1 MKATNLLNLVGQESY
16 TQTRRGRFSHDS
28 IVSRFSLVSLICIFL
43 MTIGIGNV
51 WGDSWSLTYSDF
63 SSSSY
68 AANDGAHTKDGIS
81 YSTSNVMQQS
91 SKIQLKKS
99 GSYIYNTTAMPGDIT
114 SITLTSG
121 SNVVIKVGSSSNPS
135 SGTTVT
141 SGASVSSG
149 NRYFY
154 ITANG
159 STATATTITVNYT
172 SSGPVDPTI
181 TFNDGTY
188 TIGGS
193 ALDLST
199 LFSSNSTG
207 AVTYSVTNANGTGAT
222 CTSAGSFTATT
233 AGSCTVQASQAAA
246 TGYNAK
252 TVTAT
257 ITVQNCSDNLT
268 VNITPASH
276 GTFVVHKGNNASG
289 PVVSNGDVI
298 PNCSQVQLYV
308 VATPDPGYEVGSYKS
323 TPVADAYATNLFFYH
338 AGHGSRTRTISVE
351 FVPACSTP
359 TISFTPTA
367 VTKYWGDGK
376 FTLAPTITGNDLEAE
391 LTYSSNKTSCAT
403 VDANTGE
410 VTIVNATGNGAPV
423 TITATLAAAS
433 DGDDCQKSVSAS
445 YTLTIYNK
453 VMWLVNGEETNAGSP
468 TTFTTEG
475 GKITAIPTAPD
486 GDAVCSGKTFVGWT
500 TSAYSGDVAPT
511 PLYTSLSNF
520 SSLNITDNVTF
531 YAVFAEGSGGGGGGG
546 SGSEELTKSE
556 LTANVT
562 NTTCAYGTEK
572 TYSDGDIDYA
582 FSVYTDAASRPW
594 VQMKKADV
602 TSYIEISA
610 PGNISQVDLIITAA
624 ENSSGGITDIS
635 KHTKLPSGTTLN
647 LNTTKVTNTSARVA
661 YVSGNGSSTS
671 LSIVVSNPSNSTLYL
686 QPIGGA
692 CRIWGMTV
700 HYGSGG
706 GGGSYSDYSTTCGNC
721 LPAPEPYVDAK
732 TNQAILSW
740 AAVEGATGYTVT
752 CSAGTVTVSGT
763 TATITGLSSETEYTY
778 TIQSVGPN
786 PPYECFQTRN
796 GSFTTPGATIDIV
809 EWQENAAVIYV
820 DKEDGVNPL
829 VIIDGEVEHGSITGS
844 VATDLFFSKYF
855 EGAGSMKLVAIFN
868 GTGKEISLAN
878 YQIVDHHANTDNE
891 YSGDITYELESLGK
905 IKAGQEIIFFT
916 RPQDIASE
924 QKLYECSNSFLTSKA
939 AENGANDNPRWI
951 ECDGTTFNKMTFNGN
966 DALLLQKSG
975 INIDVIGARTSLAN
989 LDENCRNEDCWD
1001 GTIKNMDYGKTAGD
1015 YPEITLSGSE
1025 TLLDYGIDLTHETIS
1040 AYTARCI
1047 LFRNKEVTSGDNA
1060 VTNNT
1065 TNFSTFTASEWY
1077 GRNVCVTAARCEAL
1091 GWTYYAGGKTYKD
1104 NSAATCNSYQDLG
1117 EFDYN
1122 SYYTEYS
1129 NISDDTYLNSYT
1141 HDEATGEYTIPI
1153 ANLSNYSCLS
1163 LRFQLKNGETVLTEN
1178 AVQVPIIVTGSKT
1191 TADPIF
1197 NEIVEDKETHA
1208 IQYDKSIERCQT
1220 CNVVVLDGGTLTK
1233 AADATTH
1240 DVARVKDLTIY
1251 PGGKLVVPNSTN
1263 YNVHSLAFRRQED
1276 EVSIADLKG
1285 NLTIGATKGVS
1296 LDLRIDP
1303 TNWHYV
1309 ALPYD
1314 CNVDDITFS
1323 DGEPAELGTDYFI
1336 ARYDGAYRAEHKDG
1350 GWTDVTAGSTLSKG
1364 LGYIVSLPGTGS
1376 VRKELRFPMANGV
1389 ITDEKASSK
1398 STGAVYGHGC
1408 NLSDADLTPNHKGWN
1423 LIGNPYMMYYSAD
1436 LGSPLDVGTLNGP
1449 NEQGTYTRTGSARY
1463 LVSPNDNGWSGYSQ
1477 VAITTHMPPFTAYFV
1492 QIGGSNP
1499 ATAQYVTFNKSNA
1512 TYNSIVRRRDVVAET
1527 EDMHPIWYGIEMVA
1541 PNGEKDNTAL
1551 LISDEFTDGYDMMDD
1566 LVKLRGSYYQ
1576 YYNLP
1581 VLATRNSKEELAFNA
1596 LPDNSAAVT
1605 GVPVNFYAAEAGE
1618 YTISTDG
1625 RYDLGEVKEAKLFDA
1640 TTNSYYDL
1648 LADNYTFTANKGN
1661 NTERFRLFVTVE
1673 RNKVP
1678 TDTDLPTLTDVAL
1691 TTIGNTLVLSGLNE
1705 ASDIYVYD
1713 MSGRLM
1719 QNARANGNGE
1729 IWRTN
1734 VPATGVYFVRVNTA
1748 NGQQTLRT
1756 VVK

>member
-1 MKATNLLNLVGQESY
+1 MKSLHLTLSSKTHKWLLLP
-16 TQTRRGRFSHDS
+16 F
-28 IVSRFSLVSLICIFL
+28 IFL
-43 MTIGIGNV
+43 TIFSSSA

-63 SSSSY
+63 STTSY
-68 AANDGAHTKDGIS
+68 AANDGSHTKSGIS
-81 YSTSNVMQQS
+81 YTTANVMQQS
-91 SKIQLKKS
+91 SKIQIKKS
-99 GSYIYNTTAMPGDIT
+99 GAYIYNTTAMPGDIT

-135 SGTTVT
+135 SGTTIS
-141 SGASVSSG
+141 SGATVSSG

-154 ITANG
+154 ITSNG
-159 STATATTITVNYT
+159 STATVTTITVNYT
-172 SSGPVDPTI
+172 SAGPVDPTI

-276 GTFVVHKGNNASG
+276 GTFVVYKGNNTSG

-445 YTLTIYNK
+445 YTLDIYNK
-453 VMWLVNGEETNAGSP
+453 VTWLVNGEETNAGSP
-468 TTFTTEG
+468 TTFTTAG

-486 GDAVCSGKTFVGWT
+486 GASVCAGKTFVGWT
-500 TSAYSGDVAPT
+500 TSAYSGDAAPT
-511 PLYTSLSNF
+511 PLYTSLSDF
-520 SSLNITDNVTF
+520 SSLFVNDNLTF

-546 SGSEELTKSE
+546 GTSTYTLTNAE
-556 LTANVT
+556 
-562 NTTCAYGTEK
+562 
-572 TYSDGDIDYA
+572 
-582 FSVYTDAASRPW
+582 
-594 VQMKKADV
+594 
-602 TSYIEISA
+602 
-610 PGNISQVDLIITAA
+610 ITAA
-624 ENSSGGITDIS
+624 YI
-635 KHTKLPSGTTLN
+635 SGTTGTYGAHTVTSTSGTWGGQIIIGLLN
-647 LNTTKVTNTSARVA
+647 GEYYIGTRKNADNSHVASPTFTNNISSIVITARHNAASARSIYICSSSA
-661 YVSGNGSSTS
+661 TAQPSSGDIGSGSIPAGPGSGVYTAWTDVPITFTGEHKSFNIYANGGLQIKAITITTS
-671 LSIVVSNPSNSTLYL
+671 
-686 QPIGGA
+686 
-692 CRIWGMTV
+692 
-700 HYGSGG
+700 GSGG
-706 GGGSYSDYSTTCGNC
+706 GGSYTDYSTTCGNC
-721 LPAPEPYVDAK
+721 LAAPEVHVDAK
-732 TNQAILSW
+732 TDHVILSW
-740 AAVEGATGYTVT
+740 AAVEGATGYNVT
-752 CSAGTVTVSGT
+752 CSGGSVSVSGT
-763 TATITGLSSETEYTY
+763 TATITGLTSETSYTY
-778 TIQSVGPN
+778 TVQSVGPN
-786 PPYECFQTRN
+786 PPYDCFPVKN

-820 DKEDGVNPL
+820 DKEEGVNPL
-829 VIIDGEVEHGSITGS
+829 VIIDGEVEHGSISGKI
-844 VATDLFFSKYF
+844 ATDLFFSKYF

-878 YQIVDHHANTDNE
+878 YTIIDHHANGDDE
-891 YSGDITYELESLGK
+891 YSGDTEYPLASLGK
-905 IKAGQEIIFFT
+905 ISAGQEIIFFT

-924 QKLYECSNSFLTSKA
+924 KKLYECSEDFLDSKA
-939 AENGANDNPRWI
+939 SENGANDNPRWI
-951 ECDGTTFNKMTFNGN
+951 ECDGSTFSKMTFNGN

-975 INIDVIGARTSLAN
+975 NNIDVIGARTSLAN
-989 LDENCRNEDCWD
+989 LDENCRNENCWD
-1001 GTIKNMDYGKTAGD
+1001 GTIQNMDYGKTAGD
-1015 YPEITLSGSE
+1015 FPNITLSGSE
-1025 TLLDYGIDLTHETIS
+1025 TLADYGVDLTHETIN

-1047 LFRNKEVTSGDNA
+1047 LFRNKEVTSGENA
-1060 VTNNT
+1060 VTSNT
-1065 TNFSTFTASEWY
+1065 TNFSTFIASEWY
-1077 GRNVCVTAARCEAL
+1077 GRNVCVTAARCEEL
-1091 GWTYYAGGKTYKD
+1091 GWTYSAGGKTYKD

-1122 SYYTEYS
+1122 SYYTEYE
-1129 NISDDTYLNSYT
+1129 NISEDTYLNSYS
-1141 HDEATGEYTIPI
+1141 HDSETGEYTIPI
-1153 ANLSNYSCLS
+1153 ANLAQYTCLS
-1163 LRFQLKNGETVLTEN
+1163 LRFQLKQGETILTEN
-1178 AVQVPIIVTGSKT
+1178 AVQVPIIVKGTKST
-1191 TADPIF
+1191 NDAIF
-1197 NEIVEDKETHA
+1197 NEIVEDKETH
-1208 IQYDKSIERCQT
+1208 IVQYDKSIERCQT
-1220 CNVVVLDGGTLTK
+1220 CNVVVLDGATLTK
-1233 AADATTH
+1233 AADNATH
-1240 DVARVKDLTIY
+1240 DVPQVKDLTIY
-1251 PGGKLVVPNSTN
+1251 PGGKLVVPSSTN
-1263 YNVHSLAFRRQED
+1263 YTVHSLALRRQED
-1276 EVSIADLKG
+1276 EIPLANLQGTLNVS
-1285 NLTIGATKGVS
+1285 ATKGVYM
-1296 LDLRIDP
+1296 DVRIDP
-1303 TNWHYV
+1303 SNWHYI

-1314 CNVDDITFS
+1314 CDVNDITFAN
-1323 DGEPAELGTDYFI
+1323 GETAKLGTDYFI

-1350 GWTDVTAGSTLSKG
+1350 GWTDVTAGYTLQKG
-1364 LGYIVSLPGTGS
+1364 IGYIVSLPGTGK

-1389 ITDEKASSK
+1389 IADEKQNKTISGLHAW
-1398 STGAVYGHGC
+1398 GA
-1408 NLSDADLTPNHKGWN
+1408 NNAELTPNHKGWN
-1423 LIGNPYMMYYSAD
+1423 MIGNPYMMPYNNASGSAGKIMGD
-1436 LGSPLDVGTLNGP
+1436 PLILGTLELVDG
-1449 NEQGTYTRTGSARY
+1449 EYTLNTSGDKGVRY
-1463 LVSPNDNGWSGYSQ
+1463 IVEPINNGWNGYRQ
-1477 VAITTHMPPFTAYFV
+1477 TTINDMQPFTSYFIQV
-1492 QIGGSNP
+1492 GDGSNNP
-1499 ATAQYVTFNKSNA
+1499 ATNKSVA
-1512 TYNSIVRRRDVVAET
+1512 FKSASVKRSVVRRDIVAET
-1527 EDMHPIWYGIEMVA
+1527 DDMHPIWYGIEMVA

-1551 LISDEFTDGYDMMDD
+1551 LISDEFTDNYDMMDD

-1581 VLATRNSKEELAFNA
+1581 VLATRNNKEELAFNA

-1640 TTNSYYDL
+1640 TTNQYYDL

-1661 NTERFRLFVTVE
+1661 NTERFRLFVTVD

-1678 TDTDLPTLTDVAL
+1678 TDNDLPTLADVAL

-1705 ASDIYVYD
+1705 ASNIYVYD
-1713 MSGRLM
+1713 MSGKLM
-1719 QNARANGNGE
+1719 QNAHANGNGE

-1748 NGQQTLRT
+1748 NGQQTLRA